1 MDEEAH
7 PTQLHCTFWLW
18 DTVRT
23 LSRLHPTQEEGGLG
37 TPHPFRHLVSTS
49 PSLLLLQIS
58 CSASLI
64 TSECQNK

>member
-7 PTQLHCTFWLW
+7 PTQLHCTFRLR

-23 LSRLHPTQEEGGLG
+23 LSGLHPTQEEGALG
-37 TPHPFRHLVSTS
+37 TPLPLRHLVSTS
-49 PSLLLLQIS
+49 TSLLLLQVS

-64 TSECQNK
+64 TKRMSK